1 MSDKSSQLDLS
12 QLAVDRGATANHA
25 AIKAKRGWFTK
36 YVLPLGILAGFFG
49 LFGWAARDSFLPAQ
63 SITMT
68 PVVVS
73 RAEIKQEGTPLFQ
86 AAGWVEPRPTPTMAS
101 ALAAGVI
108 EAMYVIEGQ
117 HVKQGEPVAR
127 LIDADARLA
136 LAEARAAQA
145 LQEAEV
151 SRAEATLAAA
161 NANFAQPTEL
171 QATLAEAGARL
182 NETEVAISNLPY
194 TIETAKSRLL
204 LAKESVRR
212 KELAGQAISGRVLRE
227 AIAELSAAENTVA
240 ELIAR
245 QPKLAAQAGSLRK
258 KRDALA
264 EQLRLLTNETRAV
277 AEAEANRAAARA
289 RLDQTRL
296 RVEVAELTLERMVV
310 RSPIDGCVL
319 SLDARP
325 GQWLSGAATPHATN
339 GGGSSGTSAVVGL
352 YDPQQLQVRVD
363 VRLEDVP
370 QVLIGQPALI
380 ETAALGSPID
390 GEVISVTTFADIQK
404 NTLQVKVAIKD
415 PPAVIKPEMLGKVT
429 FLAPPSPNQ
438 EGEPSESPLK
448 LFVPQSLVITGEG
461 GANVWVVDL
470 TNKVARRRT
479 VEVGRG
485 TTDNGLVEVTSGL
498 QPTDKLIV
506 AGRESVV
513 DGARI
518 RVSGEDRTLAGGG
531 FSDRSRQPAARTA
544 QAF

>member
-1 MSDKSSQLDLS
+1 MSEKSSQLDLS
-12 QLAVDRGATANHA
+12 QLAVDRGGPANRPS
-25 AIKAKRGWFTK
+25 KKPRRGWLTR
-36 YVLPLGILAGFFG
+36 YVLPVGILAGFVG

-63 SITMT
+63 LITTT

-86 AAGWVEPRPTPTMAS
+86 AAGWIEPRPTPTLVS
-101 ALAAGVI
+101 ALAAGVVA
-108 EAMYVIEGQ
+108 EMYVIEGQ
-117 HVKQGEPVAR
+117 HVEQGEPVAR

-136 LAEARAAQA
+136 LAEARAAHA

-161 NANFAQPTEL
+161 KTNFAQPTEL
-171 QATLAEAGARL
+171 KATLAEAGARL
-182 NETEVAISNLPY
+182 HETEVAISNLPFK
-194 TIETAKSRLL
+194 IETAKSQLH
-204 LAKESVRR
+204 LAKESAQR
-212 KELAGQAISGRVLRE
+212 KKMAGQAISGRVLRE

-245 QPKLAAQAGSLRK
+245 EPKLTAQAGSLRE

-264 EQLRLLTNETRAV
+264 QQLRLLTNETRAV
-277 AEAEANRAAARA
+277 AEAEANLAAERA

-325 GQWLSGAATPHATN
+325 GQWLSGAATPHGAN

-352 YDPQQLQVRVD
+352 YDPQRLQVRVD

-370 QVLIGQPALI
+370 QVLIGQSTLI
-380 ETAALGSPID
+380 ETAALAAPID
-390 GEVISVTTFADIQK
+390 GEVISVTTSADIQK
-404 NTLQVKVAIKD
+404 NTLQVKVAVNN

-429 FLAPPSPNQ
+429 FLAPPSPVE

-448 LFVPQSLVITGEG
+448 LFVPQSLVATGEG
-461 GANVWVVDL
+461 GGTVWIVDL

-485 TTDNGLVEVTSGL
+485 ATDGGLVQITSGL

-506 AGRESVV
+506 AGRESVI
-513 DGARI
+513 DGTRI
-518 RVSGEDRTLAGGG
+518 RVSGEDRTLVDGG
-531 FSDRSRQPAARTA
+531 FGARTRLPEARTA
-544 QAF
+544 RAL

>member
-1 MSDKSSQLDLS
+1 
-12 QLAVDRGATANHA
+12 
-25 AIKAKRGWFTK
+25 
-36 YVLPLGILAGFFG
+36 LPFGIVSGFLG
-49 LFGWAARDSFLPAQ
+49 LFGWAARESFMPAQ
-63 SITMT
+63 SITIT

-73 RAEIKQEGTPLFQ
+73 RATIKQEGTPLFQ
-86 AAGWVEPRPTPTMAS
+86 AAGWVEPRPTPVMAS

-108 EAMYVIEGQ
+108 EEMFVIEGQ
-117 HVKQGEPVAR
+117 HVKKGEPVAR

-136 LAEARAAQA
+136 LAEARAARA

-161 NANFAQPTEL
+161 QTNYAQPTEL

-182 NETEVAISNLPY
+182 NETEVAISNLPF

-204 LAKESVRR
+204 FAKEDARR
-212 KELAGQAISGRVLRE
+212 KELVGDVIAGRMLRE
-227 AIAELSAAENTVA
+227 AVAELAAAENMVA

-245 QPKLAAQAGSLRK
+245 VPKLAAQAASLKQR
-258 KRDALA
+258 RDALA

-277 AEAEANRAAARA
+277 AESKANCAAAKA

-296 RVEVAELTLERMVV
+296 GVEVAELTLERMVV

-319 SLDARP
+319 SLNARP
-325 GQWLSGAATPHATN
+325 GQWLSGI
-339 GGGSSGTSAVVGL
+339 GSAQGTSAVVGL
-352 YDPQQLQVRVD
+352 YDPQRLQVRVD

-380 ETAALGSPID
+380 ETAALGSPIE

-404 NTLQVKVAIKD
+404 NTLQVKVAVKD

-429 FLAPPSPNQ
+429 FLAPPLPAQ
-438 EGEPSESPLK
+438 EGEPTESPLK
-448 LFVPQSLVITGEG
+448 LFVPQSLVATGEG
-461 GANVWVVDL
+461 GTSVWVVDL
-470 TNKVARRRT
+470 TDKVARRRT

-485 TTDNGLVEVTSGL
+485 ATDGGLVEITSGL

-506 AGRESVV
+506 GGRESVV
-513 DGARI
+513 DGTRI

-531 FSDRSRQPAARTA
+531 LSAPPKSPAPRTA
-544 QAF
+544 QAL